1 MKNFTIDNEPK
12 IKSGFKI
19 PDDYFENFSA
29 KLLVQIPEN
38 QVKTI
43 PFFANRK
50 TWIYAA
56 AAVFVLSISIPFY
69 NQTTNSNQ
77 MDDLAIENYM
87 SNNNTITDNDLISL
101 LDENDIKNLNLNL
114 TIDDELIENEL
125 IENKNIE
132 NYLIE

>member
-12 IKSGFKI
+12 IKSGFKT

-38 QVKTI
+38 QIRII

-77 MDDLAIENYM
+77 MDDVVIENYM
-87 SNNNTITDNDLISL
+87 VNNNTITDDDLLSL
-101 LDENDIKNLNLNL
+101 LDEYDIKNLNLNP

>member
-69 NQTTNSNQ
+69 NKTTNSNQ
-77 MDDLAIENYM
+77 MDDVAIENYM
-87 SNNNTITDNDLISL
+87 ANNNTITDDDLLSL

-125 IENKNIE
+125 VENKNIE